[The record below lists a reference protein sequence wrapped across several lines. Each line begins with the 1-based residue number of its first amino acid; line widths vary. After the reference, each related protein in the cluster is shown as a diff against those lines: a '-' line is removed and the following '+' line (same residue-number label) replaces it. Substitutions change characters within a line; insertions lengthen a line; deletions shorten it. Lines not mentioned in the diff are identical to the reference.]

1 VILAIHSFLV
11 GHGHS
16 FSHWQSSGTVWDI
29 DGSGVQDSHLF
40 SLDVILQL
48 FDRVCVTSHEGHK
61 LEKQQNQRST
71 ISSKLSMRLAAST
84 FSKGLR
90 MVA

>member
-1 VILAIHSFLV
+1 MEMQQDIGDSCHTLFFSGAWPLLY
-11 GHGHS
+11 
-16 FSHWQSSGTVWDI
+16 SHWQSSGTVWDTYF
-29 DGSGVQDSHLF
+29 L
-40 SLDVILQL
+40 LDVILQL
-48 FDRVCVTSHEGHK
+48 FDRVRVTSHEAHK

-71 ISSKLSMRLAAST
+71 ISNKLSMRLAASK